1 MVLEKN
7 FARIFPNLVKN
18 VENVE
23 NTCFFD
29 PKSTFVINMNQKHPK
44 NYTMHKNAIIHPLC
58 VYTHC
63 I

>member
-18 VENVE
+18 MENVE

-29 PKSTFVINMNQKHPK
+29 PKSIFLINMNQKHLK
-44 NYTMHKNAIIHPLC
+44 NYLMHKNAIMHRLR
-58 VYTHC
+58 VYTHD

>member
-23 NTCFFD
+23 KMCFLD
-29 PKSTFVINMNQKHPK
+29 QKSTFFINMNQKHPK
-44 NYTMHKNAIIHPLC
+44 NYTMHKHASIQSL
-58 VYTHC
+58 
-63 I
+63 